1 MKYRYLYQT
10 KENENREGWIKA
22 RSRDEAYTLLRKQ
35 GIRPYRVIGDDPF
48 NWRPWVIGAG
58 YAVLLA
64 LVFALSGWI
73 LFSGVLDE
81 GRSRRPA
88 PRPRV
93 VLTGEEAEDMRLKA
107 AEAVDRAPEAYRY
120 HVWRSVNARLTE
132 MGVEPLEK
140 PLDLPEPESD
150 LSL

>member
-35 GIRPYRVIGDDPF
+35 GIKPYRVIGDDPF

-58 YAVLLA
+58 YVVLLA
-64 LVFALSGWI
+64 LVFALAGWI
-73 LFSGVLDE
+73 LCSGVLDE
-81 GRSRRPA
+81 RRGRRQIS
-88 PRPRV
+88 RPRV
-93 VLTGEEAEDMRLKA
+93 VLTGEEAENMRLKA

-140 PLDLPEPESD
+140 PLDLPEADSD